1 LLNLATET
9 DIERLRQ
16 AALLLEEENVRL
28 FRRLEHL
35 VAELAE
41 ARGEDARSL
50 QLEIECLKEQL
61 SSRTK
66 ALFGDSSERR
76 PCAEPE
82 KTEER
87 KGPRPGH
94 GPREQKALPI
104 VEVVHELDEPDQ
116 MCPSCGGDLEPMAGQ
131 FEEADEIDVVER
143 SFRIVRHKRQKYR
156 CRCGAGIETALGP
169 DKLVAGG
176 RYSIDFAVDVTI
188 AKFADHL
195 PLERQVR
202 QMARDGLD
210 VDSSTLWEQT
220 WFLSQHLLP
229 TYEANHAHVLS
240 SDVIAVDETWWRL
253 MKKGASKRWWV
264 WSIAREDAVSYR
276 LLASRSADA
285 ARTVLGDYTGVAI
298 CDGYKAYDVLAR
310 EREGSDLTLAHCWA
324 HVRRKF
330 VEAEPFYP
338 EASEILDRIGQLYAI
353 EAEAK
358 RASPEERLA
367 TLAALRAKQSKPVV
381 DEIRTWLMTQRTL
394 PRSTLGKAI
403 GYTSNLWPGLVRFLA
418 DPAIPLDTNSV
429 ERALRGVA
437 VGRKNHYGS
446 RSERGTRVAALFYS
460 LIESAKLCGVEPRA
474 YLREATLRAIRNP
487 GTSTLARDLKS
498 PES

>member
-1 LLNLATET
+1 MLNLATET

-16 AALLLEEENVRL
+16 AALLLEQENVRL
-28 FRRLEHL
+28 FRRLENP

-61 SSRTK
+61 ANRTK

-76 PCAEPE
+76 PCAEH
-82 KTEER
+82 KTDER
-87 KGPRPGH
+87 KEPRRGH
-94 GPREQKALPI
+94 GPREQKVLPI
-104 VEVVHELDEPDQ
+104 VEVIHELDEPDQ
-116 MCPSCGGDLEPMAGQ
+116 ACPSCGGDLQPIAGQ

-143 SFRIVRHKRQKYR
+143 SFRVVRHKRQKYR

-169 DKLVAGG
+169 DKLVPGG
-176 RYSIDFAVDVTI
+176 RYSIDFAVDVAI

-240 SDVIAVDETWWRL
+240 ADVIAVDETWWRL
-253 MKKGASKRWWV
+253 MKKGGSKRWWV
-264 WSIAREDAVSYR
+264 WSVAREDAVSYR
-276 LLASRSADA
+276 LLSSRSTDA
-285 ARTVLGDYTGVAI
+285 ARTVLDGYAGVAI
-298 CDGYKAYDVLAR
+298 CDGYKVYDVLAR
-310 EREGSDLTLAHCWA
+310 EREGSDLALAHCWV

-338 EASEILDRIGQLYAI
+338 EAGDVVERIGQLYAI
-353 EAEAK
+353 QAEAK

-367 TLAALRAKQSKPVV
+367 RLAALRAKQSKPVI
-381 DEIRTWLMTQRTL
+381 DEIRTWLMTQRAL
-394 PRSTLGKAI
+394 PRSSLGKAI
-403 GYTSNLWPGLVRFLA
+403 AYTSGLWPGLVRFLG
-418 DPAIPLDTNSV
+418 DPKIPLDTNGV
-429 ERALRGVA
+429 ERALRGVV

-474 YLREATLRAIRNP
+474 YLREATLRAVRNP
-487 GTSTLARDLKS
+487 GTATLARDLKFQ
-498 PES
+498 ES